1 MYREKAFGQKATTLG
16 SVGSA
21 GAGPT
26 RRSPKNSS
34 RVILTRQV
42 SDTFLAGHDLT
53 QPVLFYPIST
63 ELTVTLEIQN
73 LIDPTRPDS
82 TREI

>member
-1 MYREKAFGQKATTLG
+1 MYREKAFGQEATTLG

-21 GAGPT
+21 GLIYAGPT

-34 RVILTRQV
+34 RVILARQV

-53 QPVLFYPIST
+53 
-63 ELTVTLEIQN
+63 
-73 LIDPTRPDS
+73 
-82 TREI
+82 